1 MKTAFK
7 AIFEGLRTEG
17 YCGYSGWKG
26 STEGSYP
33 DVAKRYFNL
42 RYEDYL

>member
-1 MKTAFK
+1 MGDGKTNDGK
-7 AIFEGLRTEG
+7 YISTE
-17 YCGYSGWKG
+17 SP
-26 STEGSYP
+26 TAEGSYP

>member
-1 MKTAFK
+1 MNDSD
-7 AIFEGLRTEG
+7 LRTEV

-26 STEGSYP
+26 SIEGNYP